1 MRSGTLK
8 DRANIQQD
16 SSNDDTPTQD
26 FTGTPLVANW
36 PCQIVPVGGDE
47 TYRGRQLEST
57 VDYVVTGRAVP
68 RVVADQR
75 LSVTAGTY
83 KGKTLNIDVAHYK
96 WDKQN
101 TPILELYCTE
111 KTT

>member
-1 MRSGTLK
+1 MRSGTLR

-16 SSNDDTPTQD
+16 SSNDDTPTATW
-26 FTGTPLVANW
+26 TGTPLVANW
-36 PCQIVPVGGDE
+36 PCQIIPTGGDE
-47 TYRGRQLEST
+47 SYRGRQLEST
-57 VDYVVTGRAVP
+57 VDYVVTGRAVDS
-68 RVVADQR
+68 VYEDNR
-75 LSVTAGTY
+75 LYITAGLH
-83 KGKTLNIDVAHYK
+83 KGKTLNIDAVHYK

>member
-1 MRSGTLK
+1 MRSGTLR

-16 SSNDDTPTQD
+16 SSNADNPAQD
-26 FTGTPLVANW
+26 YTGSPLVANW
-36 PCQIVPVGGDE
+36 PCQIIPVGGDE
-47 TYRGRQLEST
+47 SYRGRQLEST
-57 VDYVVTGRAVP
+57 VDYVVTGRAVDG
-68 RVVADQR
+68 VYADNR
-75 LSVTAGTY
+75 LYVTTGLH
-83 KGKTLNIDVAHYK
+83 KGKTLNIDVVHYK

>member
-8 DRANIQQD
+8 DRANIQKD
-16 SSNDDTPTQD
+16 SSNDDNPAQD
-26 FTGTPLVANW
+26 FTGSPHVANW
-36 PCQIVPVGGDE
+36 PCQIIAIGGDE
-47 TYRGRQLEST
+47 SYRGRQLEST
-57 VDYVVTGRAVP
+57 VDYVVTGRSVP
-68 RVVADQR
+68 GVVADQR
-75 LSVTAGTY
+75 LLVTAGLH
-83 KGKTLNIDVAHYK
+83 KGKTLNIDVVHYK